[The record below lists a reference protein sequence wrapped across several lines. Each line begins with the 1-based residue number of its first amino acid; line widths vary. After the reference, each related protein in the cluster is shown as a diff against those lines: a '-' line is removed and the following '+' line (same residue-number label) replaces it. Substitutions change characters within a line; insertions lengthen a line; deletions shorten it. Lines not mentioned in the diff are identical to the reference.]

1 MTSVLLMSSIC
12 GILFMKGKV
21 NTIYNID
28 SRRISEV
35 LSKDIRIQTTISS
48 PPYFDM
54 KDYGEKNQIGFGQ
67 SYKEYLCD
75 IKSVFE
81 QIYHYTKEDGTLWII
96 IDTFKRNDSIVL
108 LPFDVASKLKESGWL
123 LQDIIIWKKDKTV
136 PWSNNGF
143 TQRKFEY
150 VLFFSKSPKFKNNK
164 DKVRVFDTR
173 QLKKWWIKYPERYN
187 PRGKALDEI
196 WEYPI
201 PVQGSWGK
209 QYIRHFCP
217 LPQDMVSNMIQ
228 ISTDEGD
235 IVFDPFAGSGTVLSQ
250 SAYMNRP
257 YMGFE
262 LNRSYIEKF
271 NSYLKETLETGKAN
285 YEKMLKNEGQTVFEE
300 QILNLRALKY
310 GRMLVKAIQEELH
323 IYSKVIVE
331 RVRQEDSQSIV
342 KYSFVDVSEK
352 MVEKIITH
360 AISKAPLSKYE
371 ITPVIS
377 FQDEIC
383 EDKHWCYYSITN
395 SHSFM
400 RDVTYSDPRVRVL
413 SPIRIDLKEK
423 DYD

>member
-1 MTSVLLMSSIC
+1 
-12 GILFMKGKV
+12 MKVKL

-35 LSKDIRIQTTISS
+35 LPKDIRIQTTISS

-75 IKSVFE
+75 IKSVFD
-81 QIYHYTKEDGTLWII
+81 QVYQYTKEDGTLWII

-108 LPFDVASKLKESGWL
+108 LPFDVASKLQESGWL

-150 VLFFSKSPKFKNNK
+150 VLFFSKSPKFKKNK

-257 YMGFE
+257 YLGFE

-271 NSYLKETLETGKAN
+271 NSYLSETLETGKAN
-285 YEKMLKNEGQTVFEE
+285 YEKMLKNEGQIVFEE
-300 QILNLRALKY
+300 QILNLRALKF
-310 GRMLVKAIQEELH
+310 GRILVKAIQEELH

-331 RVRQEDSQSIV
+331 RIRREGSQSEV
-342 KYSFVDVSEK
+342 KYSLVGVSED
-352 MVEKIITH
+352 MVEKIIVQ

-371 ITPVIS
+371 ITPLITY
-377 FQDEIC
+377 QDKLDDYKQWFC
-383 EDKHWCYYSITN
+383 YSITN
-395 SHSFM
+395 SYSYM
-400 RDVTYSDPRVRVL
+400 RNTTYNDPRVRVL
-413 SPIRIDLKEK
+413 SLIKVDLNEK
-423 DYD
+423 DYE